1 MDKVIIS
8 CKNNDFLVYPKLFI
22 VFSIFTSN
30 EFHICPDIK
39 DMQQAAAFRG
49 GKCLSKQMVRGDL
62 STQLE
67 WQCAFG
73 RRFKASPR
81 LVLLGGHWCPECFP
95 MPWNY
100 DEEAKR
106 NPFFAQVWKPLHK
119 PEEHNVYDESII
131 KMEK

>member
-1 MDKVIIS
+1 MLDHGYDESK
-8 CKNNDFLVYPKLFI
+8 PKDEL
-22 VFSIFTSN
+22 
-30 EFHICPDIK
+30 DIE
-39 DMQQAAAFRG
+39 DMRQAAAFRG

-73 RRFKASPR
+73 HRFKASPL

-100 DEEAKR
+100 DEEARR
-106 NPFFAQVWKPLHK
+106 NPFFAQVWKPLHS
-119 PEEHNVYDESII
+119 PDERNVYDETII
-131 KMEK
+131 KGVQG